1 MEIAGIN
8 LPTFVGFVL
17 TIVAAFFDLIGFA
30 TPYWAS
36 GSLTATASGGIVL
49 NIDANEG
56 LWRYCQTVSGGT
68 TECASIGDK
77 NYGCK

>member
-36 GSLTATASGGIVL
+36 GSLTVTVGVTVV

-56 LWRYCQTVSGGT
+56 LWRYCQTGSGT
-68 TECASIGDK
+68 TECISTGDR